1 MTALPPQRSI
11 WITWERQRRNRSMA
25 ASVGATLHEL
35 EYNGNA
41 IARYCV
47 LISRTVRLVRSS
59 KPEVIFFQNPSL
71 VLAALI
77 AALKAL
83 GVIRCKTVGDFHN
96 AGVHP
101 PTATFLVPWIVR
113 HCDLVLVSN
122 SNLAST
128 IEAAGGRCLAVPD
141 PLPNMAHATD
151 GSTPYPPAEGAAAT
165 SNSTG
170 PLDATSHS
178 TPFFVL
184 FVCSWASDEPIVAVL
199 QAARTLQDSHPNIK
213 LAITGR
219 PKLSAVGWTGTV
231 PGNVELTGFLKDED
245 FERRLASCSVILDL
259 TTRADCMVC
268 GAYEAVSVGVPMI
281 LSNNEPT
288 MRYFHKGA
296 LYTDNTAASI
306 AQLIIQAHARHA
318 QLKQEVMELKDEIA
332 AAEKETLAGLWRSLP
347 A

>member
-1 MTALPPQRSI
+1 MSIMPGQRSI

-35 EYNGNA
+35 EYRGNA

-47 LISRTVRLVRSS
+47 LIYRTVRLVRAA
-59 KPEVIFFQNPSL
+59 KPDLIFFQNPSL
-71 VLAALI
+71 VLAALM
-77 AALKAL
+77 AGLKTL

-122 SNLAST
+122 SNLAPA
-128 IEAAGGRCLAVPD
+128 IEAAGGRCLAMPD
-141 PLPNMAHATD
+141 PLPNMEVAGRSVA
-151 GSTPYPPAEGAAAT
+151 PAGDSLAGRSVTLPAKFA
-165 SNSTG
+165 
-170 PLDATSHS
+170 
-178 TPFFVL
+178 VL
-184 FVCSWASDEPIVAVL
+184 FVCSWAPDEPIAAVL
-199 QAARTLQDSHPNIK
+199 EAARILEGTDPDISI
-213 LAITGR
+213 AITGR
-219 PKLSAVGWTGTV
+219 PKLAATGWVGEL
-231 PGNVELTGFLKDED
+231 PRNVELPGFLSDHE

-288 MRYFHKGA
+288 VRYFRKGA
-296 LYTDNTAASI
+296 LYTDNSAQDI
-306 AQLIIQAHARHA
+306 ARLILEARDRHTQLRH
-318 QLKQEVMELKDEIA
+318 EVVELKDELA
-332 AAEKETLAGLWRSLP
+332 TAEKAALEGLFKLVSYAG
-347 A
+347 